1 MKNTEETL
9 DPGDWEGFRQLS
21 HRIVDDSLDY
31 LRDVRE
37 RAVWQNM
44 PDSVREKY
52 SAPVPQQG
60 EGVEA
65 VYAELT
71 RDLMPYPM
79 GNIHPRFWM
88 WYMGSSNAT
97 GALGDYLAATVG
109 SNLGGGNHA
118 AAEMDKQVV
127 DWCRQMIGLPEGSS
141 GTLTSGGSMAN
152 IIALT
157 VARNVM
163 ARTKC
168 DVDIREDG
176 VAAIAKPLRFYTSDQ
191 AHSCH
196 QKGVEMLGLGNRAL
210 RRIASKPDL
219 TMDVEALE
227 KAIAQ
232 DRAAGLTPACV
243 IATAGTVNTGAID
256 DLEAI
261 HALCKREGLWFHVD
275 GCIGALIAIAPQ
287 NRKLVA
293 GIEKADSV
301 ALDPHK
307 WLHAPFEVGCALI
320 RDRSAH
326 LATFALTPEYLEI
339 AKRGIAASDNW
350 LHEFGPQTSRGF
362 RALKVWMAL
371 KEHGVEKFGRLI
383 DQNIA
388 QAHHLAGLIERSERL
403 ELIAPTVINIVC
415 YRYDPGGLSQGE
427 LKAINTEIMLR
438 LQEAGTAAVSDTT
451 VSGVHCLRPAI
462 TNHRT
467 RREDIDLLASETLR
481 LGDELIAEG
490 FLDTLGV

>member
-1 MKNTEETL
+1 MENTEETL
-9 DPGDWEGFRQLS
+9 DPGDWEAFRQLS
-21 HRIVDDSLDY
+21 HRIVDDSLSY

-37 RAVWQNM
+37 RPVWQDM
-44 PDSVREKY
+44 PDAVRQRY
-52 SAPVPQQG
+52 TAPVPQQG
-60 EGVEA
+60 ESVEA

-97 GALGDYLAATVG
+97 GALGDYLAAIIG

-118 AAEMDKQVV
+118 AAAMDQQVV

-163 ARTKC
+163 ARTQC
-168 DVDIREDG
+168 GVDIREDG

-219 TMDVEALE
+219 TIDIDALE
-227 KAIAQ
+227 KAIAE
-232 DRAAGLTPACV
+232 DRTAGLTPACV

-261 HALCKREGLWFHVD
+261 EALCKREGLWFHVD
-275 GCIGALIAIAPQ
+275 GCIGALIAIAPE
-287 NRKLVA
+287 NHGLVA

-307 WLHAPFEVGCALI
+307 WLHAPFEVGCVLI

-326 LATFALTPEYLEI
+326 LATFALTPEYLES
-339 AKRGIAASDNW
+339 AKRGIAAFDHW

-388 QAHHLAGLIERSERL
+388 QAHYLEGLIERSERL
-403 ELIAPTVINIVC
+403 VLIAPTVTNIVC

-427 LKAINTEIMLR
+427 LKAINIEIMLR

-451 VSGVHCLRPAI
+451 VGGVHCLRPAI

-467 RREDIDLLASETLR
+467 RREDIDLLASETVR
-481 LGDELIAEG
+481 LGDQLVAEG
-490 FLDTLGV
+490 FLDTLEV